1 MLVKSLQLFLIL
13 VIVSLPIS
21 EILGQSD
28 FREGYIITNTN
39 DSIPVYLDYQ
49 PNASLHE
56 KLRFKKALDAS
67 VEEYFPND
75 LIRFRFK
82 NDKLFRSIRNEEVAN
97 GELVF
102 IQVLV
107 KGRLTFS
114 KYNSAFLL
122 EKEGDDN
129 VYNLNNK
136 EVEQSE
142 LKGLSRQKSTRQ
154 LGVINL
160 LINDCDGQVITEYFR
175 LTEKKVTEIVEKY
188 NRCTGTRSITYLE
201 DKPFIGIQY
210 GLTLGAT
217 NNYLS
222 VENLSSGNNNLEFS
236 DFGYDL
242 KPLYGLNL
250 LLTLPRISD
259 RYALNIDL
267 LYTSSEFSAY
277 GPVNSNPATTNVYN
291 YLEFSLNSLKVPIAI
306 RYILPER
313 AIGAYINV
321 GPVLYTHLKYDWNTI
336 TERRVGSDIITTQ
349 VSEEGLRPIEVGVW
363 AGLGITKSIT
373 NKVGA
378 FVEIRAERSN
388 SFLSERILMG
398 RNSGV
403 GKQYRNHLNLVLGF
417 QIK

>member
-39 DSIPVYLDYQ
+39 DSIPGYLDYQ

-67 VEEYFPND
+67 VEEYFPKD

-102 IQVLV
+102 VQVLV

-114 KYNSAFLL
+114 KYNSVFLL
-122 EKEGDDN
+122 EKEGEDN

-142 LKGLSRQKSTRQ
+142 LKGLSRQQSTRQ

-210 GLTLGAT
+210 GLTLGFS